1 LTPLPEGLRNIRPL
15 YNSAIECQYLHYLME
30 DNKKKIAAMSAVLNY
45 LQTEEEAALYGFP
58 ADRITSPAPYGF
70 WSFSGR
76 QSQMML
82 RSMAQMRLFPA
93 WKG

>member
-1 LTPLPEGLRNIRPL
+1 
-15 YNSAIECQYLHYLME
+15 MD
-30 DNKKKIAAMSAVLNY
+30 DNNKKIAAVTAVLYY
-45 LQTEEEAALYGFP
+45 LQNEEEAALSNMLTGRP
-58 ADRITSPAPYGF
+58 ALPVPEGF

-82 RSMAQMRLFPA
+82 RSMAQMRLFPG

>member
-1 LTPLPEGLRNIRPL
+1 M
-15 YNSAIECQYLHYLME
+15 Q
-30 DNKKKIAAMSAVLNY
+30 DNKKKIAAMTAVLYY
-45 LQTEEEAALYGFP
+45 LQAEEEAARYDMP
-58 ADRITSPAPYGF
+58 YDRAASPTLEGF

-82 RSMAQMRLFPA
+82 RSMAQMRLFPG

>member
-1 LTPLPEGLRNIRPL
+1 
-15 YNSAIECQYLHYLME
+15 ME
-30 DNKKKIAAMSAVLNY
+30 DTKKKIAAMTAVLYY
-45 LQTEEEAALYGFP
+45 LQAEEEAARYDMS
-58 ADRITSPAPYGF
+58 ADRAVSPQPEGF

-82 RSMAQMRLFPA
+82 RSMAQMRLFPG

>member
-1 LTPLPEGLRNIRPL
+1 
-15 YNSAIECQYLHYLME
+15 ME
-30 DNKKKIAAMSAVLNY
+30 DTKKKIAAITAVLY
-45 LQTEEEAALYGFP
+45 CLQAGEEAAQYEMAVDRP
-58 ADRITSPAPYGF
+58 AIPAPEGF

-82 RSMAQMRLFPA
+82 RSMAQMRLFPG

>member
-1 LTPLPEGLRNIRPL
+1 
-15 YNSAIECQYLHYLME
+15 ME
-30 DNKKKIAAMSAVLNY
+30 NNKKKIAAMTAVLYY
-45 LQTEEEAALYGFP
+45 LQAEEEKARYELPPG
-58 ADRITSPAPYGF
+58 RIAPVAPEGF

-82 RSMAQMRLFPA
+82 RSMAQMRLFPG

>member
-1 LTPLPEGLRNIRPL
+1 M
-15 YNSAIECQYLHYLME
+15 A
-30 DNKKKIAAMSAVLNY
+30 DNKKKIAAMTAVLYY
-45 LQTEEEAALYGFP
+45 LQGEEEALQYGAAAGLP
-58 ADRITSPAPYGF
+58 ACPVPEGF

>member
-1 LTPLPEGLRNIRPL
+1 M
-15 YNSAIECQYLHYLME
+15 Q
-30 DNKKKIAAMSAVLNY
+30 DNKIKIAAMAAVLYY
-45 LQTEEEAALYGFP
+45 LQEEEEAARY
-58 ADRITSPAPYGF
+58 DRPYDRAASLSLEGF

-82 RSMAQMRLFPA
+82 RSMAQMRLFPG

>member
-1 LTPLPEGLRNIRPL
+1 
-15 YNSAIECQYLHYLME
+15 ME
-30 DNKKKIAAMSAVLNY
+30 DKKKIAAMSAVLYY
-45 LQTEEEAALYGFP
+45 LQAEEETAQYGIA
-58 ADRITSPAPYGF
+58 ADRSAPPVPAAF

-82 RSMAQMRLFPA
+82 RSMAQMRLFPG

>member
-1 LTPLPEGLRNIRPL
+1 
-15 YNSAIECQYLHYLME
+15 ME
-30 DNKKKIAAMSAVLNY
+30 DNKKKIAAMAAVLYY
-45 LQTEEEAALYGFP
+45 LQAEEETAQYGIT
-58 ADRITSPAPYGF
+58 DRPVSPAPEGF

-82 RSMAQMRLFPA
+82 RSMAQMRLFPG

>member
-1 LTPLPEGLRNIRPL
+1 MADNI
-15 YNSAIECQYLHYLME
+15 
-30 DNKKKIAAMSAVLNY
+30 KKIAAMTAVLYY
-45 LQTEEEAALYGFP
+45 LQAEEEAVQYDMVVDSAELP
-58 ADRITSPAPYGF
+58 VPEGF

-82 RSMAQMRLFPA
+82 RSMAQMRLFPG

>member
-1 LTPLPEGLRNIRPL
+1 
-15 YNSAIECQYLHYLME
+15 MK
-30 DNKKKIAAMSAVLNY
+30 DKKKKIAAMTAVLHY
-45 LQTEEEAALYGFP
+45 LQADEEGARYETPGF
-58 ADRITSPAPYGF
+58 RLTSPGPEGF

-82 RSMAQMRLFPA
+82 RSMAQMRLFPG

>member
-1 LTPLPEGLRNIRPL
+1 
-15 YNSAIECQYLHYLME
+15 ME
-30 DNKKKIAAMSAVLNY
+30 EDKKKIAAMAAVLYY
-45 LQTEEEAALYGFP
+45 LQAEEEAARQAQP
-58 ADRITSPAPYGF
+58 TARPAPPAPEGF

-82 RSMAQMRLFPA
+82 RSMAQMRLFPG

>member
-1 LTPLPEGLRNIRPL
+1 
-15 YNSAIECQYLHYLME
+15 MK
-30 DNKKKIAAMSAVLNY
+30 DKKKKIAAMTAVLHY
-45 LQTEEEAALYGFP
+45 LQADEEGARYETPGFRV
-58 ADRITSPAPYGF
+58 ASPGPEGF

-82 RSMAQMRLFPA
+82 RSMAQMRLFPG

>member
-1 LTPLPEGLRNIRPL
+1 MSG
-15 YNSAIECQYLHYLME
+15 SS
-30 DNKKKIAAMSAVLNY
+30 KKIAALTAVLYY
-45 LQTEEEAALYGFP
+45 LQAEEEASRHCEPVPRA
-58 ADRITSPAPYGF
+58 AVPAPEGF

>member
-1 LTPLPEGLRNIRPL
+1 MGPDFP
-15 YNSAIECQYLHYLME
+15 MK
-30 DNKKKIAAMSAVLNY
+30 DNKKKIAAMTAVLCF
-45 LQTEEEAALYGFP
+45 LEAEEKTAQYEITAGRQSFP
-58 ADRITSPAPYGF
+58 EPEGF

-82 RSMAQMRLFPA
+82 RSMAQMRLFPG

>member
-1 LTPLPEGLRNIRPL
+1 
-15 YNSAIECQYLHYLME
+15 ME
-30 DNKKKIAAMSAVLNY
+30 NNKKKIAAMTAVLYY
-45 LQTEEEAALYGFP
+45 LQAEEETSQYGIVT
-58 ADRITSPAPYGF
+58 DRPAPPAQEGF

-82 RSMAQMRLFPA
+82 RGMAQMRLFPA

>member
-1 LTPLPEGLRNIRPL
+1 LNITGPDFP
-15 YNSAIECQYLHYLME
+15 ME
-30 DNKKKIAAMSAVLNY
+30 DNKKKIAAMTAVLCY
-45 LQTEEEAALYGFP
+45 LQAEEETAREAMAEDRQTFP
-58 ADRITSPAPYGF
+58 APEGF

-93 WKG
+93 WRG

>member
-1 LTPLPEGLRNIRPL
+1 MGPDL
-15 YNSAIECQYLHYLME
+15 AME
-30 DNKKKIAAMSAVLNY
+30 NNKKKIAAMAAVLYY
-45 LQTEEEAALYGFP
+45 LQAEEEAAQYGIP
-58 ADRITSPAPYGF
+58 AGRPALPAPEGF

-82 RSMAQMRLFPA
+82 RSMAQMRLFPG

>member
-1 LTPLPEGLRNIRPL
+1 MEPEL
-15 YNSAIECQYLHYLME
+15 QME
-30 DNKKKIAAMSAVLNY
+30 ENKKKIAAMTAVLYY
-45 LQTEEEAALYGFP
+45 LQAEEEAVQYGVT
-58 ADRITSPAPYGF
+58 AGASPAPQAPDGF

-82 RSMAQMRLFPA
+82 RSMAQMRLFPG

>member
-1 LTPLPEGLRNIRPL
+1 MRPDFP
-15 YNSAIECQYLHYLME
+15 ME
-30 DNKKKIAAMSAVLNY
+30 DKNKKIAAMTAVLYY
-45 LQTEEEAALYGFP
+45 LQAEDEAAQYEIAAGRSVP
-58 ADRITSPAPYGF
+58 PAPQGF

-82 RSMAQMRLFPA
+82 RSMAQMKLFPS